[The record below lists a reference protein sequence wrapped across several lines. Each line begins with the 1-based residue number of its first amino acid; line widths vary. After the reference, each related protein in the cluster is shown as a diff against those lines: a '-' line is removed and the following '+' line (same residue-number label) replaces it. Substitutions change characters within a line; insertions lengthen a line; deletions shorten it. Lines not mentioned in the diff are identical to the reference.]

1 MHEQLEIGDKNEY
14 IHPICS
20 GIDVHKK
27 MLFAAIHIYDKNWD
41 QVRYITARFTTFP
54 KGLQEMVN
62 WHIVN
67 GCSEICMESTGQYW
81 HPVFDAFEEAGLHP
95 VIAHPKYTK
104 PLKGKKSD
112 PADAKWIAKSY
123 AGGHVVPSLFL
134 LKRSGLLDQLSVTV
148 LRFTIR

>member
-27 MLFAAIHIYDKNWD
+27 MLFAAIHIYDKNRD

-62 WHIVN
+62 WPYCQWMQRDMYGIH
-67 GCSEICMESTGQYW
+67 W
-81 HPVFDAFEEAGLHP
+81 A
-95 VIAHPKYTK
+95 
-104 PLKGKKSD
+104 
-112 PADAKWIAKSY
+112 
-123 AGGHVVPSLFL
+123 
-134 LKRSGLLDQLSVTV
+134 V
-148 LRFTIR
+148 LASCFRCF